1 MTATRLTDMHLSFVS
16 LVPRGADPDAHI
28 VLAKSADDVTGRKPE
43 LQVSKTEGTTP
54 MSTDATSTD
63 AATAAST
70 AAPAADVSKTDA
82 AATPAPA
89 STDASVEKG
98 DSVSISK
105 ADLDELRK
113 TADLAKA
120 LRTESEIAKS
130 TARVR
135 KEYAGLPIDADAMG
149 AALYRLG
156 AGGHT
161 QSDLDLVDTALKA
174 AAGIA
179 KNAARLTGEI
189 GTAARAEDSRDG
201 TLAKIAAD
209 IRKAEPTLTT
219 EQAFARAMSTAEGK
233 ALYEEL
239 ETERQSRAVGTS
251 ED

>member
-82 AATPAPA
+82 AATPA